1 MVVKNKF
8 ENMNNRKEKVS
19 FNYVTNPMKKI
30 LTLVLVVAGL
40 ASAAQTT
47 SVERTIFQQQVSRT
61 PHVIWEWVDADS
73 TRAYQDT
80 IPGITRIFHKDN
92 EPGFRME
99 YVAYYYDL
107 EPLYNDE
114 IADVLVN
121 DWLSFDLDS
130 MYYARYLK
138 EYVKGA
144 TADLLQRNFRK
155 NYGVKWKEP
164 YVVDSLTVSMEQV
177 MLYTDTLNSGEI
189 IMIMSYMRLME
200 DSASMGYGDDS
211 GGLYDFMEMD
221 ESEMFG
227 VLPQYDFSGEWLGR
241 VHNVLYDSASFDVI
255 SYTTM
260 DSMLVVQFPELS
272 GPTLREVKPVK
283 VYNEGALPGDWST
296 VFEMSPDSLMLVKA
310 SYDNPSWAHE
320 AKLIWVDLDTLKYI
334 IQVSD
339 VANEAMGN
347 EIPEGQKFAWV
358 WEFARIR
365 ATKGE

>member
-1 MVVKNKF
+1 M
-8 ENMNNRKEKVS
+8 
-19 FNYVTNPMKKI
+19 
-30 LTLVLVVAGL
+30 LAVAGI
-40 ASAAQTT
+40 AVAAQTE
-47 SVERTIFQQQVSRT
+47 SEERTVFQQQVSRT

-80 IPGITRIFHKDN
+80 VPGVTRLFHKDN

-99 YVAYYYDL
+99 FVAYYYDL

-114 IADVLVN
+114 IANMLVN

-130 MYYARYLK
+130 MYYANYLT

-144 TADLLQRNFRK
+144 TADSLQRNIRK

-189 IMIMSYMRLME
+189 VMIMSYMRLME
-200 DSASMGYGDDS
+200 DSASMGFGDYS

-227 VLPQYDFSGEWLGR
+227 VLPGYDFSGEWLGR
-241 VHNVLYDSASFDVI
+241 VHNVLYDTASFDVI

-260 DSMLVVQFPELS
+260 DSMLIVEFPQVQDITKRQILPIQ
-272 GPTLREVKPVK
+272 TLRE
-283 VYNEGALPGDWST
+283 GALDGSWST
-296 VFEMSPDSLMLVKA
+296 VLEMGSDSTMMVRA
-310 SYDNPSWAHE
+310 SYENPEWAHE

-334 IQVSD
+334 IPVPD

-365 ATKGE
+365 ATKEE

>member
-1 MVVKNKF
+1 MRKLLTFVLAVVGIA
-8 ENMNNRKEKVS
+8 V
-19 FNYVTNPMKKI
+19 
-30 LTLVLVVAGL
+30 
-40 ASAAQTT
+40 AAQTE
-47 SVERTIFQQQVSRT
+47 SEERTVFQQQVSRT

-80 IPGITRIFHKDN
+80 VPGVTRLFHKDN

-99 YVAYYYDL
+99 FVAYYYDL

-114 IADVLVN
+114 IANMLVN

-130 MYYARYLK
+130 MYYANYLT
-138 EYVKGA
+138 EYVKGT
-144 TADLLQRNFRK
+144 TADSLQRSIRK

-241 VHNVLYDSASFDVI
+241 VHNVLYDTASFDVI

-260 DSMLVVQFPELS
+260 DSMLIVEFPQVQDITKRQILPIQ
-272 GPTLREVKPVK
+272 TLRE
-283 VYNEGALPGDWST
+283 GALDGSWST
-296 VFEMSPDSLMLVKA
+296 VLEMGSDSTMMVRA
-310 SYDNPSWAHE
+310 SYENPEWAHE

-334 IQVSD
+334 IPVPD

-358 WEFARIR
+358 WEFARISGIKEELVE
-365 ATKGE
+365 AEEE